1 MSQFVKAVLF
11 ALAMG
16 EVNGELTSLVG
27 QLQFLRFDPVLKF
40 SQSLPLDVEIG
51 SF

>member
-1 MSQFVKAVLF
+1 
-11 ALAMG
+11 MG

-27 QLQFLRFDPVLKF
+27 QLQFLRFDPVFKF
-40 SQSLPLDVEIG
+40 SQTLPLGSQIG